1 MKKATV
7 LLVSVMLVFGIFVL
21 PVFAKDTGVDGDT
34 LKGDPFEEL
43 WDAVHDMQDQIMS
56 IWTAI
61 EDIELTPGPQGE
73 QGPQGD
79 SGDKGPAGPQGLKG
93 DSGPQGPTGT
103 QGEPSEITVVVDTGD
118 GGRALP
124 AFLTQPTFLT
134 QLELASAN
142 HDIFLQVY
150 GIDGESTDDVYEDWI
165 EVITYSHAIANPSAL
180 AGGSRGSSYHADFT
194 VVKAIDKASPKL
206 AVAVCDGTHIQEI
219 RVHVCR
225 PGGEKLKIM
234 EYKMGNVTVSSVRTV
249 GYVEGISHLPLEE
262 VTFKYNRIEWI
273 YTQQQRADGSGGGNV
288 AAGWDL
294 VRNTK
299 I

>member
-43 WDAVHDMQDQIMS
+43 WDAVHDIQDQIMS

-79 SGDKGPAGPQGLKG
+79 SGDNGPAGPQGLKG
-93 DSGPQGPTGT
+93 DPGPQGPTGT

-142 HDIFLQVY
+142 QNIFLNV
-150 GIDGESTDDVYEDWI
+150 GIPGESRDDVHTDWI

-180 AGGSRGSSYHADFT
+180 ADGSSGSSYHADFT
-194 VVKAIDKASPKL
+194 VVKAIDKASPRL
-206 AVAVCDGTHIQEI
+206 ALAVCDGTHIQEI
-219 RVHVCR
+219 VVEVCQA
-225 PGGEKLKIM
+225 GGDKLKFM

-249 GYVEGISHLPLEE
+249 GYVEGISPLPLEE
-262 VTFKYNRIEWI
+262 VTFKYNWI
-273 YTQQQRADGSGGGNV
+273 DWTYTKHPDAVSPGGNF
-288 AAGWDL
+288 ATGWDL
-294 VRNTK
+294 VRNTPR
-299 I
+299 

>member
-7 LLVSVMLVFGIFVL
+7 LLVSVMLVVGIFVL
-21 PVFAKDTGVDGDT
+21 PVFAKDTGVGGDT
-34 LKGDPFEEL
+34 PKGDPFEEL

-73 QGPQGD
+73 QGLQGD
-79 SGDKGPAGPQGLKG
+79 SGDLGPAGPQGPKG
-93 DSGPQGPTGT
+93 DPGPQGPTGT

-118 GGRALP
+118 GSRPLP

-134 QLELASAN
+134 QPELASAN
-142 HDIFLQVY
+142 QDIFLR
-150 GIDGESTDDVYEDWI
+150 IDGIPGELTDDAYADWI

-180 AGGSRGSSYHADFT
+180 AGGSSGSSYHADFT

-219 RVHVCR
+219 VVEVCR
-225 PGGEKLKIM
+225 AGGDKLKIM

-249 GYVEGISHLPLEE
+249 GYVEGISPLPLEE
-262 VTFKYNRIEWI
+262 VTFKYNWIEWT
-273 YTQQQRADGSGGGNV
+273 YTKHPDAVSSGETV

-299 I
+299 R

>member
-43 WDAVHDMQDQIMS
+43 WDAVHDIQDQIMS

-93 DSGPQGPTGT
+93 DPGPQGPTGT
-103 QGEPSEITVVVDTGD
+103 QGEPSEITVVIDTGD

-142 HDIFLQVY
+142 QDIFLYVY
-150 GIDGESTDDVYEDWI
+150 GIPGESTDDTYTDYI

-180 AGGSRGSSYHADFT
+180 AGGSSGSSYHADFT

-206 AVAVCDGTHIQEI
+206 AVAACDGTHISEV
-219 RVHVCR
+219 RVHVCQA
-225 PGGEKLKIM
+225 GGEKLQLM
-234 EYKMGNVTVSSVRTV
+234 EYRMGNVTVSSVRTV
-249 GYVEGISHLPLEE
+249 GFVEGISPLPLEE

-273 YTQQQRADGSGGGNV
+273 YTQQQRADGTGGGNV
-288 AAGWDL
+288 AGCWDL
-294 VRNTK
+294 VRNVPC
-299 I
+299 

>member
-34 LKGDPFEEL
+34 PKGDPFEEL
-43 WDAVHDMQDQIMS
+43 WDAVHDIQDQIMS

-61 EDIELTPGPQGE
+61 EDIESTPGPQGE

-79 SGDKGPAGPQGLKG
+79 SGDLGPAGPQGPKG
-93 DSGPQGPTGT
+93 DPGPQGPTGT

-118 GGRALP
+118 GSRPLP
-124 AFLTQPTFLT
+124 AFLTQPTFLA
-134 QLELASAN
+134 QPELASAN
-142 HDIFLQVY
+142 HDIFLR
-150 GIDGESTDDVYEDWI
+150 IDGIPGELTDGTHGDWI

-180 AGGSRGSSYHADFT
+180 AGGSSGSSYHADFT
-194 VVKAIDKASPKL
+194 VVKAIDKASPRL

-219 RVHVCR
+219 VVEVWQAD
-225 PGGEKLKIM
+225 GDKLKFM
-234 EYKMGNVTVSSVRTV
+234 EYRMGNVTVSSVRTV
-249 GYVEGISHLPLEE
+249 GYVEGISPLPLEE
-262 VTFKYNRIEWI
+262 VTFNYNRIEWI
-273 YTQQQRADGSGGGNV
+273 YTQQKRADGSGGGNV
-288 AAGWDL
+288 AGGWDL